1 MDRKLAMSLV
11 CVTEAAAIAAGYWVG
26 KGDKFAVDQAGTEA
40 MRKAFDLIE
49 MDATVVIGE
58 GEIDEAPMLFIGE
71 RLGTGYGPKIDIA
84 VDPIEGTNIVANNLN
99 NALAVAAIAEAGNL
113 LHAPDMYMYK
123 MAVGPKAAGRI
134 DLGLT
139 VTENLLSIAEAL
151 EKDISEITVII
162 LERPRHDEIIA
173 EIKAAGASVKL
184 ISDGDVAAAINTA
197 YGETGIDVLIGIG
210 GAPEG
215 VLAAVALKCL
225 GGELQGKL
233 MPRNLEEE
241 ERCKSMGIDC
251 NEILLMDDLVKGE
264 QAVFA
269 ATGVTDGD
277 LVAGVKYN
285 NGYATTQSLLISAD
299 TNKVRV
305 INGIHKLS

>member
-1 MDRKLAMSLV
+1 MSLV
-11 CVTEAAAIAAGYWVG
+11 GVTEAAAIAAGYWIG

-71 RLGTGYGPKIDIA
+71 KLGTGYGLKIDIA
-84 VDPIEGTNIVANNLN
+84 VDPIEGTNIVASNLN

-113 LHAPDMYMYK
+113 LNAPDMYMYK
-123 MAVGPKAAGRI
+123 MAVGPKAAGSI
-134 DLGLT
+134 DIKLT
-139 VTENLLSIAEAL
+139 VTENLRNIACVL

-162 LERPRHDEIIA
+162 LERPRHEQIIEEIIA
-173 EIKAAGASVKL
+173 AGAHVKL

-197 YGETGIDVLIGIG
+197 YGDTGIDVLIGIG

-241 ERCKSMGIDC
+241 ERCKSMGINC
-251 NEILLMDDLVKGE
+251 NEILLMDDLVKGD
-264 QAVFA
+264 QAIFA
-269 ATGVTDGD
+269 ATGVTDGE
-277 LVAGVKYN
+277 LLNGVKYD
-285 NGYATTQSLLISAD
+285 NGYATTQSLLLCAN
-299 TNKVRV
+299 TNMVRV
-305 INGIHKLS
+305 ISGIHKL

>member
-241 ERCKSMGIDC
+241 ERCKSMGINC
-251 NEILLMDDLVKGE
+251 NEILLMDDLVKGD
-264 QAVFA
+264 QAIFA
-269 ATGVTDGD
+269 ATGVTDGE
-277 LVAGVKYN
+277 LLNGVKYD
-285 NGYATTQSLLISAD
+285 NGYATTQSLLLCAN

-305 INGIHKLS
+305 INGIHKL

>member
-1 MDRKLAMSLV
+1 MSLV
-11 CVTEAAAIAAGYWVG
+11 CVTEAAAIAAGYWIG
-26 KGDKFAVDQAGTEA
+26 KGDKYAVDEAGTEA

-71 RLGTGYGPKIDIA
+71 KLGTGYGPKIDIA
-84 VDPIEGTNIVANNLN
+84 VDPIEGTTIVAENLN

-123 MAVGPKAAGRI
+123 MAVGPKAAGQI
-134 DLGLT
+134 DLRLT
-139 VTENLLSIAEAL
+139 VTENLTKIAKAL
-151 EKDISEITVII
+151 AKDISEITVII
-162 LERPRHDEIIA
+162 LDRPRHAAIIEEIA
-173 EIKAAGASVKL
+173 AAGAQVRL

-197 YGETGIDVLIGIG
+197 YGDSGIDVLIGIG

-233 MPRNLEEE
+233 MPRNVEEE
-241 ERCKSMGIDC
+241 ERCKSMGLDC
-251 NEILLMDDLVKGE
+251 NKILMMDDLVKGE
-264 QAVFA
+264 HAVFA
-269 ATGVTDGD
+269 ATGVTDGE
-277 LVAGVKYN
+277 LVNGVKYE
-285 NGYATTQSLLISAD
+285 NGYATTQSILMTA
-299 TNKVRV
+299 TTRMVRV
-305 INGIHKLS
+305 INGIHKL